1 MSLRPADPARRPQR
15 YDRGMPVTQGD
26 GRPHWDGRWDGRP
39 DRFRPPP
46 AVTLLAPVI
55 ISLLVQV
62 PAAIGIAI
70 WLHVG
75 WAAGLAQVALAAIGP
90 LALLASRRYP
100 GPTVAVV
107 SAAALADLL
116 LTPDVGPPYVALAFA
131 IVLAIVRGAML
142 WTVISVVVGWV
153 AAIVLGAVVGLDW
166 HPFRIALTTALLAA
180 CFGIGAFV
188 RVRRERAA
196 EFRAEAMRRRQT
208 AEQRE
213 RVRIARE
220 LHDVIGHALSQINVQ
235 ASVGLHLMDRDPEQA
250 RSALAA
256 VKETSRTALDEV
268 RSVLGVIRN
277 EGDAPLAPQAELAE
291 LPRLVAGVRSPGFDA
306 ELVDR
311 LGGAVPGRP
320 AQFAAYRIA
329 QEALT
334 NVVRHA
340 GATTAVV
347 AVERLGDELLV
358 RAGFR
363 ALLRAEDDIEVVGE
377 ASSGEEL
384 LALVR
389 RDPVDVVL
397 MDIRMPGGD
406 GLWAT
411 EQIAA
416 DPALEGVRVVIVT
429 TFELDEYVARA
440 IRAGASGFLVKD
452 TEPVDLIRAVRVVAS
467 GEALLSPGVT
477 KRLLERMAVG
487 LRDAPDAERL
497 AALTD
502 REREVLQLVGQGLTN
517 DEIAERLVLSPLT
530 AKTHVSRIMAKLHAR
545 DRVHLVVV
553 AYESGLVAPGW
564 QQ

>member
-1 MSLRPADPARRPQR
+1 MSLRRADPARGSRR
-15 YDRGMPVTQGD
+15 YDRWMPVTQGD

-39 DRFRPPP
+39 DHFRPPP

-62 PAAIGIAI
+62 PAAIGIAV
-70 WLHVG
+70 WLRVG

-131 IVLAIVRGAML
+131 IVLGIARGAML
-142 WTVISVVVGWV
+142 WTVLSVVVGWV

-256 VKETSRTALDEV
+256 VKETSRTALEEV

-311 LGGAVPGRP
+311 LDGAVPGRA
-320 AQFAAYRIA
+320 AQFAAFRIA

-358 RAGFR
+358 TVDDDGAGVRGSPEGSGILGMRERA
-363 ALLRAEDDIEVVGE
+363 ALLGGSVEVG
-377 ASSGEEL
+377 ASP
-384 LALVR
+384 R
-389 RDPVDVVL
+389 
-397 MDIRMPGGD
+397 GG
-406 GLWAT
+406 T
-411 EQIAA
+411 
-416 DPALEGVRVVIVT
+416 RVT
-429 TFELDEYVARA
+429 TRLPW
-440 IRAGASGFLVKD
+440 GA
-452 TEPVDLIRAVRVVAS
+452 TP
-467 GEALLSPGVT
+467 
-477 KRLLERMAVG
+477 
-487 LRDAPDAERL
+487 
-497 AALTD
+497 
-502 REREVLQLVGQGLTN
+502 
-517 DEIAERLVLSPLT
+517 
-530 AKTHVSRIMAKLHAR
+530 
-545 DRVHLVVV
+545 
-553 AYESGLVAPGW
+553 
-564 QQ
+564 